1 MKTSV
6 IKRNYD
12 AIKQK
17 TGIDFEQ
24 YKEESWGET
33 IANLV
38 FFPQYAISNILK
50 GPGLLLLIVFTI
62 AIICMFTEHKTFGF
76 FFLIFG
82 IVFGIINGF
91 YLGCI
96 WFVRSLTSDIN
107 SLLNLTLQ
115 KSGSIINS
123 FNDPEQK
130 AAYQA
135 SLIDIVRGVI
145 FSMILPEVNKVI
157 SKKVPFIGGVIAWL
171 SGQAIGK
178 MANNLESKI
187 KEKGDKEE
195 ISEQAAPAQQLGVLS
210 KVEKTADKVAD
221 TTASIASFPFK
232 LLLGIFGMIW
242 AGITAFLYWTMF

>member
-12 AIKQK
+12 AIQKK

-50 GPGLLLLIVFTI
+50 GPGVMLLLVIVI
-62 AIICMFTEHKTFGF
+62 AIVCMFTEHRTFGV

-82 IVFGIINGF
+82 IVFGIVNGF

-96 WFVRSLTSDIN
+96 WFIRSFTQDLGG
-107 SLLNLTLQ
+107 LLNLTVQ
-115 KSGSIINS
+115 KSSAIITS

-130 AAYQA
+130 SAYKA
-135 SLIDIVRGVI
+135 SLIDVVRGVV

-157 SKKVPFIGGVIAWL
+157 GKKVPFIGGVIAWI
-171 SGQAIGK
+171 SGKAIGK
-178 MANNLESKI
+178 MADSLEGRI
-187 KEKGDKEE
+187 QETGEEKE
-195 ISEQAAPAQQLGVLS
+195 ISALAAPAQQLGVLK
-210 KVEKTADKVAD
+210 KVEQTTDKVAD
-221 TTASIASFPFK
+221 TTATIAAFPFK
-232 LLLGIFGMIW
+232 LLLGIFGAIW
-242 AGITAFLYWTMF
+242 LIIIAILYWTMF